1 MRKPSQVYNLPIPDN
16 DLKMA
21 AVMLRDKANFE
32 SQNIWVYLGADN
44 RNSRYAKVGI
54 TMGDLRS
61 RSYSSANP
69 NYFVFCAFQCYHDTT
84 KEQLKLIEEC
94 ALKYLD
100 KVFCSDNGVTNRARH
115 FESQCLSECFYNIN
129 FEDFFMCLHDY
140 LMDHQVRF
148 FMTDQYEDHSASMYG
163 AALSCEFNPRL
174 TREQKSHF
182 LRLIV
187 R

>member
-1 MRKPSQVYNLPIPDN
+1 
-16 DLKMA
+16 
-21 AVMLRDKANFE
+21 
-32 SQNIWVYLGADN
+32 
-44 RNSRYAKVGI
+44 
-54 TMGDLRS
+54 MGDLRS

-69 NYFVFCAFQCYHDTT
+69 NYFVFCAFQCYHNTT

-100 KVFCSDNGVTNRARH
+100 KVFCSDNGLTNRARH
-115 FESQCLSECFYNIN
+115 FESQCLSECYYNIN

-140 LMDHQVRF
+140 LMHHQVRF
-148 FMTDQYEDHSASMYG
+148 FMTDQYDNHSASIYG

-174 TREQKSHF
+174 TDEQKSHF